1 VFDDKENYHQ
11 EDNKKRCLWMLSFHN
26 QVLLKQMMMTVGSDE
41 MIVLFQCLVLHSRQ
55 TVMFAIRPLV

>member
-1 VFDDKENYHQ
+1 
-11 EDNKKRCLWMLSFHN
+11 
-26 QVLLKQMMMTVGSDE
+26 LLKQMMMTVGSDE